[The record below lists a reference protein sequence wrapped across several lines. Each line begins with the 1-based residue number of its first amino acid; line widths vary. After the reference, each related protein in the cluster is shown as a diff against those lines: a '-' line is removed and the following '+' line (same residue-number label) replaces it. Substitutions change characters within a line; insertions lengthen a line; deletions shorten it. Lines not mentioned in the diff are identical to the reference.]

1 MELLQETIE
10 KISGLKEEQM
20 LAAQQRLD
28 SLTKPPGSLGKLEEL
43 AVKLAGIQGA
53 ILPKVDNKH
62 HVIMAGDHGVV
73 AEGVSAFP
81 QQVTAQMV
89 DNFLNGGAAINVLAQ
104 QVGAEMTIVDIGV
117 AEELEG
123 PNLVVNKVKAGT
135 DNLAEGPAMSR
146 REAVESI
153 EVGIEVSQKL
163 IDQGANLIGTGEM
176 GIGNTTASSAILAA
190 VTDLSIDKLVGHGTG
205 IDQQG
210 LEKKKQV
217 IQQSLRVNQPQDDD
231 GIDIL
236 AKVGGLEIAGLVG
249 VILGAAANRV
259 PVIVDGLISGAAALV
274 AKQIEAQVTDYL
286 LPSHKSVEPG
296 HIEIYKLLDLEPLLD
311 LEMRLGEGTGAIL
324 AMNLVE
330 AATKIISDMAT
341 FSEAG
346 IRVE

>member
-1 MELLQETIE
+1 MELLEATTE
-10 KISGLKEEQM
+10 KIDRLDEEQM
-20 LAAQQRLD
+20 IAARQRLD

-43 AVKLAGIQGA
+43 AVKLAGIRGEL
-53 ILPKVDNKH
+53 LPKVDNKQ
-62 HVIMAGDHGVV
+62 HVVMAGDHGVV

-89 DNFLNGGAAINVLAQ
+89 NNFLNGGAAINVLAQ

-117 AEELEG
+117 AEELED
-123 PNLVVNKVKAGT
+123 PNLVVNKVKFGT
-135 DNLAEGPAMSR
+135 DNLAIGPAMSR
-146 REAVESI
+146 EEAIRSI
-153 EVGIEVSQKL
+153 EVGIEVSQNL

-190 VTDLSIDKLVGHGTG
+190 ITDLSIDKLVGYGSG

-217 IQQSLRVNQPQDDD
+217 IQQSLRVNQPQADD
-231 GIDIL
+231 GIGIL

-259 PVIVDGLISGAAALV
+259 PVIVDGLISGAAAV
-274 AKQIEAQVTDYL
+274 IAKQIEVQATDYL

-346 IRVE
+346 IGVE